1 MAAYIDLDY
10 VEAFIDPSLVQR
22 LFTDDAQVGFVQE
35 NFDIVANAATTKV
48 RSRLSEAGYT
58 PPDDLTTLPEAGR
71 DLIRSATVEVFKKLA
86 FARKILPVEAETPN
100 YKSIADQIQ
109 SGEADVEGLSANTAT
124 AVGGISFTESSATV
138 AAGNYSQIFPRNMN
152 R

>member
-10 VEAFIDPSLVQR
+10 VEAFIDPSLVTR
-22 LFTDDAQVGFVQE
+22 LFTDDAQVGFVQA

-48 RSRLSEAGYT
+48 RSRLIEAGYE
-58 PPDDLTTLPEAGR
+58 PPDDLSTLPAAGQ

-86 FARKILPVEAETPN
+86 FARKLLPVEAEAPN

-109 SGEADVEGLSANTAT
+109 SGDADVEGLAPNAAN
-124 AVGGISFTESSATV
+124 AVGGVSFSESSPYV
-138 AAGNYSQIFPRNMN
+138 SGSYSRIFPRNMS